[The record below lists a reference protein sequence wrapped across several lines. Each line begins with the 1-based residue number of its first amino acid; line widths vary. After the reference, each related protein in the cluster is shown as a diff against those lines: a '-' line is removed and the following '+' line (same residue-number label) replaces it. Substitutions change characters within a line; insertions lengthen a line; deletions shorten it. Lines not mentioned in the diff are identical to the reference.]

1 MLTKSP
7 AQAGLFSFRTSL
19 IIQYL
24 AQSARLSVT
33 FSGLSPPEV
42 SRHISTSLPDGTGL
56 ATLCGIH
63 LNAPCAAS
71 SLKRRH
77 Q

>member
-7 AQAGLFSFRTSL
+7 AQAGLFSFSTSL
-19 IIQYL
+19 IPYV
-24 AQSARLSVT
+24 AQSARPSVT
-33 FSGLSPPEV
+33 FSSLSPPEV

-56 ATLCGIH
+56 VALCGIH